1 VPIKPLKPPDA
12 SRQVRFHQLLVAAR
26 KTWLSDALGEALRII
41 DPATLKKQITEF
53 VPAESQKILAAAGI
67 RDEHVFPTPIVLE
80 TKPTLVGY
88 YRLLLGSP
96 QKSFY
101 DSGTGLGRFK
111 SMEMDGI
118 LRPPQK
124 AALPDFCAAM
134 SKPLADLVA
143 QVSPQITKRDVSEL
157 QLITLGSFFQ
167 GQNNVA
173 IGKQATKDVFLAVAD
188 IVKPFIVARDERSL
202 TVKNASGRVVRITLA
217 SDPDIR
223 IEEEYGEK
231 SDAKVA
237 IEIKGG
243 TDFSN
248 VHNRA
253 GEAEKS
259 QQKARGKGYRDFW
272 TIIALKGVD
281 MRTLR
286 GESPTTTSWFDV
298 AEVLGRQG
306 TSWDEFQNRIAN
318 AVGIPL
324 AK

>member
-1 VPIKPLKPPDA
+1 MSSKPLKPPDA

-26 KTWLSDALGEALRII
+26 KTWLSDALSEALGSV
-41 DPATLKKQITEF
+41 DPATLKKQLTKY
-53 VPAESQKILAAAGI
+53 VPAQAQKILAAAGI

-80 TKPTLVGY
+80 AKPTLVGY

-101 DSGTGLGRFK
+101 GSSTGLARFK
-111 SMEMDGI
+111 SMEVDGI
-118 LRPPQK
+118 LRTPQK
-124 AALPDFCAAM
+124 DALPDFCTAM

-143 QVSPQITKRDVSEL
+143 QVSPQITNRDVSEL

-173 IGKQATKDVFLAVAD
+173 IGAQATKDVFLAVAD
-188 IVKPFIVARDERSL
+188 VVKKFVVARDERSL
-202 TVKNASGRVVRITLA
+202 TVKNASDRVVRITLA

-223 IEEEYGEK
+223 IEEQYGDK
-231 SDAKVA
+231 WDAKVA
-237 IEIKGG
+237 LEIKGG

-272 TIIALKGVD
+272 TIIGLKGVA
-281 MRTLR
+281 MTALR
-286 GESPTTTSWFDV
+286 AESPTTTSWFDV
-298 AEVLGRQG
+298 AEVLGREG
-306 TSWDEFQNRIAN
+306 ASWEDFRNRVAN

-324 AK
+324 GK